1 MHKSKYKSVNAGLL
15 EQQTFR
21 IKAECDCPK
30 ETAFRIVQNFQ
41 AVDLISEYNI

>member
-1 MHKSKYKSVNAGLL
+1 MHRSKYKSVNAGLL

-30 ETAFRIVQNFQ
+30 ENFQ